1 MPKSPLFRML
11 VVAFVVAAVGIWVAA
26 QSGGSKDQ
34 ALANPVTAKPYVEKK
49 ESASSVATL
58 TIDPRVSADG
68 VLFKKL
74 IADAQSKMAEHAK
87 YVAETWT
94 LMGPS
99 SQRQLGFEIDWR
111 VAYESDRLI
120 SLDKST
126 YDNGGGAHPNF
137 YLNSLLWDKQQ
148 EKTIGLADL
157 FTDSSEN
164 SASLKMLS
172 VNLFGQWK
180 TEFREKSNS
189 DKIDGYALEWAQKAL
204 APSVTNFENFVLIA
218 KEGAKDAPAT
228 GLTFQYSPYKLSAYV
243 FGSFSF
249 DVPSSALRPYLAD
262 EWKDQFE

>member
-1 MPKSPLFRML
+1 MSKSPLFRVL
-11 VVAFVVAAVGIWVAA
+11 VIIFIVAIVGIWVA
-26 QSGGSKDQ
+26 SERGGDNDQ
-34 ALANPVTAKPYVEKK
+34 AMANQVTAKPYVEKK
-49 ESASSVATL
+49 ESPSSVATL

-74 IADAQSKMAEHAK
+74 VADAHPKMAEHAE
-87 YVAETWT
+87 YAAETWT

-137 YLNSLLWDKQQ
+137 YLSSLLWDKQQ
-148 EKTIGLADL
+148 EKAIGLADL
-157 FTDSSEN
+157 LTDSSEN
-164 SASLKMLS
+164 SAALQMLS
-172 VNLFGQWK
+172 ANLFGQWEK
-180 TEFREKSNS
+180 EFKEKSSS
-189 DKIDGYALEWAQKAL
+189 DVIDAYALKWAQKAL
-204 APSVTNFENFVLIA
+204 APSVTNFESFVLIA
-218 KEGAKDAPAT
+218 KEGVEGAPAT

-249 DVPSSALRPYLAD
+249 DVPSSALHPYLAH

>member
-1 MPKSPLFRML
+1 MPKSSLLRVL
-11 VVAFVVAAVGIWVAA
+11 VVAFIVAAVGMWVV
-26 QSGGSKDQ
+26 SKPGGVNDR
-34 ALANPVTAKPYVEKK
+34 AMANQVNAKPYVETK
-49 ESASSVATL
+49 ESPSSLTTL
-58 TIDPRVSADG
+58 TIDLRVPADG
-68 VLFKKL
+68 VLFEKL
-74 IADAQSKMAEHAK
+74 VADAQPKMAEHAK
-87 YVAETWT
+87 YAAETWT
-94 LMGPS
+94 LMGPN

-164 SASLKMLS
+164 SAALKMLS
-172 VNLFGQWK
+172 VNLFGQWEA
-180 TEFREKSNS
+180 EFKEKSNS
-189 DKIDGYALEWAQKAL
+189 DEIDGYALEWAQKAL
-204 APSVTNFENFVLIA
+204 APSVNNFEAFVLIA
-218 KEGAKDAPAT
+218 KEGAEGGAAT

-262 EWKDQFE
+262 AWKDQFE